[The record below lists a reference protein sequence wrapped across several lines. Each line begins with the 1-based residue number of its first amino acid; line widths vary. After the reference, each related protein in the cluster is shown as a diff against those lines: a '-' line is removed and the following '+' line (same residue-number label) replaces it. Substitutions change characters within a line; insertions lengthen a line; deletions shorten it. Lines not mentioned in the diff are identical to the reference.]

1 MHVEISEGIRSVL
14 ILEDEMIVALMMEDL
29 LRDLGVSEVYLCPD
43 IASALEVVQT
53 RPVDCAILDLWLRD
67 CDSMDV
73 ADALAEKG
81 IPFLFSSGS
90 DAGALAPRHA
100 DRPLISKPF
109 SDDDLKLIV
118 LDTWSLGRPSM
129 PADGHP
135 GLRVA
140 TLGATD

>member
-14 ILEDEMIVALMMEDL
+14 ILEDEMIVAMLIEDL
-29 LRDLGVSEVYLCPD
+29 VRDLGVPD
-43 IASALEVVQT
+43 VHICADVPSALELVRST
-53 RPVDCAILDLWLRD
+53 PIDCAILDLWLRD
-67 CDSMDV
+67 TSSMAV

-90 DAGALAPRHA
+90 DAGALDARHA
-100 DRPLISKPF
+100 ARPMISKPF

-118 LDTWSLGRPSM
+118 LDTYAMARGAQSFG
-129 PADGHP
+129 AQA

-140 TLGATD
+140 TSGATD